1 VTDAEPMADP
11 APHTAGTGRATD
23 PGTNGSDPSLTVKL
37 AGEDVALEVRS
48 EGMDATVRDL
58 TGKGAMELANAINP
72 LSSSPSAPLETQA
85 LMDAFGPSLMP
96 RATMHQGMAAG
107 LAVLAA
113 GAVGA
118 PLHWVARR
126 LAPEDSPLAW
136 KLLARGGIAA
146 GGWTLSNIAETDDEH
161 TVVSTLRSAGDL
173 IMAGAIGGMAYEAAD
188 ELRNRFPSK
197 GPWRPLAISS
207 AGAGFAVYRSGRS
220 LKQRTALI
228 TRWTDDDKPASLPG
242 AIGIGIAV
250 STVGRLIGKGF
261 RASAK
266 GTADFFGPDIPHQ
279 IIGRGVNAGF
289 WAGGAVA
296 LYNAGVSRIARSN
309 EKIEPGYDTPPTSQH
324 VSGGPNSESPFEE
337 LGLQG
342 RRFVTDVITP
352 EVITETLGE
361 PAIAHPI
368 RAYVGVNSEPVY
380 PAGRSEMMCDEMERL
395 GAFDRSHLILFSPTG
410 TGWVDHA
417 VVSAAE
423 LFTRGDIATACVQY
437 GRSPSFLAV
446 QTVALGRSQFRLL
459 LWSVKQRLAERP
471 PERRPKVFVFGESL
485 GAWSSSDVVM
495 RQGIEGFD
503 HYGIDKA
510 LWFGLPG
517 LAKWSRTGMREG
529 RGPNVPEGAVG
540 AFDNPDDFA
549 GLSDAQRDA
558 MRAVILDHDNDP
570 IALMSPRLAV
580 KRPPWLRS
588 ETRGRNV
595 PEEMDWIP
603 VLTLVQVI
611 VDAMNAMRTVP
622 GEFKSFGHD
631 YRGDT
636 AAMVHGAW
644 GLPKVTPEQF
654 TAVQHALVTQEMARS
669 ERLKAAKEAGV
680 GDATTEVQ

>member
-1 VTDAEPMADP
+1 MTELKDLATRAVSDIGKAETTASGVEEFAAD
-11 APHTAGTGRATD
+11 TKD
-23 PGTNGSDPSLTVKL
+23 LTP
-37 AGEDVALEVRS
+37 
-48 EGMDATVRDL
+48 RDL
-58 TGKGAMELANAINP
+58 MARAATELADAINP
-72 LSSSPSAPLETQA
+72 LASSPSAPLETQS
-85 LMDAFGPSLMP
+85 LIDAFGASLMP

-113 GAVGA
+113 GAVSA
-118 PLHWVARR
+118 PLHWAARQI
-126 LAPEDSPLAW
+126 APADSPLAW
-136 KLLARGGIAA
+136 RLLARGGIAA
-146 GGWTLSNIAETDDEH
+146 GGWTLANLNETDDEH
-161 TVVSTLRSAGDL
+161 TIVSSLRSAGEL
-173 IMAGAIGGMAYEAAD
+173 AVAGAVGGMVFEAAEEARTRFPAKSPWRPVAIGG
-188 ELRNRFPSK
+188 
-197 GPWRPLAISS
+197 
-207 AGAGFAVYRSGRS
+207 AGAGYALYRSAKS

-228 TRWTDDDKPASLPG
+228 KRWTDDDKPASLPG
-242 AIGIGIAV
+242 AIAIGVTV
-250 STVGRLIGKGF
+250 STIGHLIGKGY

-266 GTADFFGPDIPHQ
+266 GTADFFGPDVPHQ
-279 IIGRGVNAGF
+279 LIGRAVNAAF
-289 WAGGAVA
+289 WGGGAVA
-296 LYNAGVSRIARSN
+296 LYNAGVARIARSN
-309 EKIEPGYDTPPTSQH
+309 EKIEPAYDKAPESDF
-324 VSGGPNSESPFEE
+324 VSGGPNSESPFDE

-342 RRFVTDVITP
+342 RRFVTDVVTP
-352 EVITETLGE
+352 DLIEQTLGE
-361 PAIAHPI
+361 EAVAHPI

-395 GAFDRSHLILFSPTG
+395 GAFDRSHLVLFSPTG
-410 TGWVDHA
+410 TGWVDLA

-423 LFTRGDIATACVQY
+423 LFTRGDVATACVQY

-471 PERRPKVFVFGESL
+471 PDKRPKVLVFGESL

-503 HYGIDKA
+503 HYGIDNA

-529 RGPNVPEGAVG
+529 RGPNVPEGSVGVFDRPEQFAAVSEE
-540 AFDNPDDFA
+540 D
-549 GLSDAQRDA
+549 REA
-558 MRAVILDHDNDP
+558 MRAVILDHENDP

-580 KRPPWLRS
+580 KRPPWLRN

-595 PEEMDWIP
+595 PEEMDWLP

-636 AAMVHGAW
+636 AAFVHGAW
-644 GLPKVTPEQF
+644 GLPEVTPEQF
-654 TAVQHALVTQEMARS
+654 DAVERALVKLEVDRG

-680 GDATTEVQ
+680 GDASTEVQ

>member
-1 VTDAEPMADP
+1 
-11 APHTAGTGRATD
+11 
-23 PGTNGSDPSLTVKL
+23 
-37 AGEDVALEVRS
+37 
-48 EGMDATVRDL
+48 
-58 TGKGAMELANAINP
+58 
-72 LSSSPSAPLETQA
+72 
-85 LMDAFGPSLMP
+85 
-96 RATMHQGMAAG
+96 
-107 LAVLAA
+107 
-113 GAVGA
+113 
-118 PLHWVARR
+118 
-126 LAPEDSPLAW
+126 
-136 KLLARGGIAA
+136 
-146 GGWTLSNIAETDDEH
+146 
-161 TVVSTLRSAGDL
+161 
-173 IMAGAIGGMAYEAAD
+173 
-188 ELRNRFPSK
+188 
-197 GPWRPLAISS
+197 
-207 AGAGFAVYRSGRS
+207 
-220 LKQRTALI
+220 
-228 TRWTDDDKPASLPG
+228 
-242 AIGIGIAV
+242 
-250 STVGRLIGKGF
+250 
-261 RASAK
+261 
-266 GTADFFGPDIPHQ
+266 
-279 IIGRGVNAGF
+279 
-289 WAGGAVA
+289 
-296 LYNAGVSRIARSN
+296 
-309 EKIEPGYDTPPTSQH
+309 
-324 VSGGPNSESPFEE
+324 
-337 LGLQG
+337 
-342 RRFVTDVITP
+342 
-352 EVITETLGE
+352 
-361 PAIAHPI
+361 
-368 RAYVGVNSEPVY
+368 
-380 PAGRSEMMCDEMERL
+380 MERL
-395 GAFDRSHLILFSPTG
+395 GAFDRSHLVLFSPTG

-423 LFTRGDIATACVQY
+423 LFTSGDIATACVQY

-495 RQGIEGFD
+495 RQGIDGFD

-529 RGPNVPEGAVG
+529 RGPNVPEGSVG
-540 AFDNPDDFA
+540 AFDNPDDLA

-644 GLPKVTPEQF
+644 GLPKVTPG
-654 TAVQHALVTQEMARS
+654 AVRRGAARARS
-669 ERLKAAKEAGV
+669 PRRWRAARGSRLRRRPGWATPPPRSSNTGPTCDRSGAGQPLPTAQVAGTRQDSLRHDSGPARSPGDFAERSEAE
-680 GDATTEVQ
+680 DAQARSSPRSVWTPTGRSRGRSRHPTTTG